1 MTFPDD
7 RLCDSVDARL
17 RTRQQANLSQPGFS
31 LVGLPWAA
39 LLLGLAWPSAGT
51 VRVPYR
57 IG

>member
-1 MTFPDD
+1 MTGFAILLTPGSGPGSKQICHS
-7 RLCDSVDARL
+7 L
-17 RTRQQANLSQPGFS
+17 GFS